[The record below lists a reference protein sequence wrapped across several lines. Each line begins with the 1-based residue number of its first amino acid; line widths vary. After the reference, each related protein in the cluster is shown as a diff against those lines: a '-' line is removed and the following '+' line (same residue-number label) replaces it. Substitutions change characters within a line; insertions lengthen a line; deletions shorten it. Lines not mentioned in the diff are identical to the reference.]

1 MRVCIA
7 VIIALLAV
15 SAAFPQE
22 APLTQAEY
30 VKMLYAL
37 QKDPTERARIVEALR
52 KRGVAFEVTD
62 GIRSLTKTKAG
73 TDEELRR
80 ALDEAGRR
88 RLDPEGSQLPS
99 AKESSELLEKARRN
113 TMAAVGDMPDFVV
126 KQLIQRAMAYAGT
139 NTYRTLDRLV
149 VAVSYR
155 STGEEDYRLLS
166 INGVTQ
172 TDPKPQSSYSQA
184 GGTVHDRRIRAGVLA
199 TIFKPENET
208 KFTVLDTDQ
217 IDMRKTV
224 VYEFT
229 VAQDKAQQRVSAGTL
244 SSDQAIT
251 GMHGKVW
258 IDRET
263 ASASLSRARRRTF
276 RRALSL
282 HAARRNIDYGW
293 VTINNEKYLLPSRS
307 DVRLTSRS
315 NGKLFDTR
323 NVILFKDYQKYGTDV
338 VITDEDVKEEP
349 EPKQ

>member
-30 VKMLYAL
+30 VKMLYTL
-37 QKDPTERARIVEALR
+37 QKDPTERGRIVEALR

-172 TDPKPQSSYSQA
+172 TDPKPQSS
-184 GGTVHDRRIRAGVLA
+184 
-199 TIFKPENET
+199 
-208 KFTVLDTDQ
+208 
-217 IDMRKTV
+217 
-224 VYEFT
+224 
-229 VAQDKAQQRVSAGTL
+229 
-244 SSDQAIT
+244 
-251 GMHGKVW
+251 
-258 IDRET
+258 
-263 ASASLSRARRRTF
+263 
-276 RRALSL
+276 
-282 HAARRNIDYGW
+282 
-293 VTINNEKYLLPSRS
+293 
-307 DVRLTSRS
+307 
-315 NGKLFDTR
+315 
-323 NVILFKDYQKYGTDV
+323 
-338 VITDEDVKEEP
+338 
-349 EPKQ
+349 

>member
-1 MRVCIA
+1 MKVFIA
-7 VIIALLAV
+7 AIIALLAV
-15 SAAFPQE
+15 SAVFPQQ

-30 VKMLYAL
+30 VKMLYTL
-37 QKDPTERARIVEALR
+37 QKDPTERDRIVEALR
-52 KRGVAFEVTD
+52 KRGIGFEVTD

-73 TDEELRR
+73 NDEELRR

-99 AKESSELLEKARRN
+99 AKESSDLLEKARRN
-113 TMAAVGDMPDFVV
+113 TIAAVGDMPDFVV
-126 KQLIQRAMAYAGT
+126 KQLIQRGMAYAGT

-184 GGTVHDRRIRAGVLA
+184 GGTSSTGEFVNVLS

-208 KFTVLDTDQ
+208 KFTALDTDQ
-217 IDMRKTV
+217 IDMRKAV
-224 VYEFT
+224 VYEYT
-229 VAQDKAQQRVSAGTL
+229 VAQDKAQQRVTAGTL
-244 SSDQAIT
+244 STDQAIT

-258 IDRET
+258 IDRDT
-263 ASASLSRARRRTF
+263 ARVLRIESEATDLPPGFIVT
-276 RRALSL
+276 
-282 HAARRNIDYGW
+282 AARRIIDYGW
-293 VTINNEKYLLPSRS
+293 VTISDEKYLLPSRS

-323 NVILFKDYQKYGTDV
+323 NVILFKDYQKYGTNV